1 MNSVTNKTRSAE
13 KKKTKLQKKK
23 LIRRQNESNRI
34 IKKNER
40 RQKRENLVEE
50 DIDLGRFFELATSN
64 KIYVNNLNL
73 HEIKNE
79 ILQDYNNDFE
89 LNGKMII
96 GPIEHKTNVR
106 FKNMDDLE
114 RYINAIDIDYDSEDV
129 TFTGYVYKL
138 NTPHF
143 KVVKR
148 SAYGRGTNY
157 MQKIVE
163 YHGQNCYIPTSGMC
177 FIKCINYFTK
187 KDYTEEFLTFIRSE
201 QRRSNVMTSA
211 RVGSFCRKY
220 NINIGC
226 FDGTR
231 INPRNITQRDTALK
245 IHNNHFC
252 LIWKSDND
260 SFNQVIEDELK
271 PNFKV
276 VDNVISDKHVKGF
289 IKYEYNPKK
298 VKSPLTNI
306 IVYDLE
312 TFNKNKAVPYCSCIY
327 KLSKIAGKFR
337 RDISEQ
343 EYQKCLN
350 DCVVFKGIDCI
361 NEMLDYVLSFKGEP
375 KKVKNKIVEYN
386 LYLIAHNG
394 SGFDSYVV
402 LNNLPQWR
410 SIVKTIKNGAGIVS
424 LKIFNGYVDS
434 VKKIPQYVHFR
445 CGRVHI
451 NKSLRKIGESYKLQ
465 ESLLKKELEH
475 DEIYEDTWEAR
486 ENEWLPYVKN
496 DVLSTA
502 FCYARYT
509 MGMEELTEFGMK
521 NSLTLPSLANK
532 YFNSLRD
539 ENDEPIYTYTDPF
552 MRNFVRKAIKGG
564 RCNAFN
570 QHYKS
575 EISDEV
581 FNIISKELNV
591 NGNIC
596 DLLEK
601 YFEFLN
607 KYEKQYAKE
616 FDSKYDDYRD
626 INEKEKEKYVNRKL
640 NILSIHQK
648 LSKLDLNKTQM
659 DFDAVSL
666 YPSAMWDE
674 KSVYPKIETGFAF
687 KPHMNKTYV
696 EAFNNQSFNESAILT
711 IKYYN
716 PSDLIFQH
724 LPVKEKVKK
733 IEVNRM
739 RNGYIVDTLTSVD
752 IQEIVKIGGKV
763 VEIYE
768 GVIYRENF
776 KVSPFRKV
784 IEKLFALRQKYKDEK
799 NDLMQGLVKL
809 IMNSLYGVQIRKDIN
824 ESYSC
829 KSETWM
835 KTEFDENVL
844 DYWKLPNGNY
854 IVKMKKDDGLD
865 DDCDIK
871 NTLPAV
877 LGAFILS
884 NSKRIMDNFIRE

>member
-1 MNSVTNKTRSAE
+1 
-13 KKKTKLQKKK
+13 
-23 LIRRQNESNRI
+23 
-34 IKKNER
+34 
-40 RQKRENLVEE
+40 
-50 DIDLGRFFELATSN
+50 
-64 KIYVNNLNL
+64 
-73 HEIKNE
+73 
-79 ILQDYNNDFE
+79 
-89 LNGKMII
+89 MII
-96 GPIEHKTNVR
+96 GPNERKTNIR
-106 FKNMDDLE
+106 FKNMDDFE
-114 RYINAIDIDYDSEDV
+114 NYINAIDVDYDSEDV
-129 TFTGYVYKL
+129 IFTGYVYKL

-143 KVVKR
+143 KVIKR

-157 MQKIVE
+157 MQEIVE
-163 YHGQNCYIPTSGMC
+163 YHGRNCYIPTSGMC
-177 FIKCINYFTK
+177 FIKCINHFTK

-231 INPRNITQRDTALK
+231 INPRNITQKDTALK

-252 LIWKSDND
+252 LIWKSDGI
-260 SFNQVIEDELK
+260 SFNQVIENELK

-276 VDNVISDKHVKGF
+276 VDNVVSDKHVKCF

-306 IVYDLE
+306 VVYDLE
-312 TFNKNKAVPYCSCIY
+312 TFNKIRAVPYCSCIY
-327 KLSKIAGKFR
+327 KLSKLSGKYH

-350 DCVVFKGIDCI
+350 DCVVFKGTDCI
-361 NEMLDYVLSFKGEP
+361 NEMLGHVLSFKGEP

-394 SGFDSYVV
+394 SGFDSYIV

-410 SIVKTIKNGAGIVS
+410 SVVKPIKNGAGSIS
-424 LKIFNGYVDS
+424 LKLFNGYVDP

-451 NKSLRKIGESYKLQ
+451 NQSLRKIGKSYKLQ
-465 ESLLKKELEH
+465 ENLLKQDLEH
-475 DEIYEDTWEAR
+475 DEIYEDTWEEK

-591 NGNIC
+591 DDGNIC
-596 DLLEK
+596 DILEK
-601 YFEFLN
+601 YFEFL
-607 KYEKQYAKE
+607 K
-616 FDSKYDDYRD
+616 
-626 INEKEKEKYVNRKL
+626 
-640 NILSIHQK
+640 
-648 LSKLDLNKTQM
+648 KT
-659 DFDAVSL
+659 
-666 YPSAMWDE
+666 
-674 KSVYPKIETGFAF
+674 
-687 KPHMNKTYV
+687 
-696 EAFNNQSFNESAILT
+696 
-711 IKYYN
+711 
-716 PSDLIFQH
+716 
-724 LPVKEKVKK
+724 
-733 IEVNRM
+733 
-739 RNGYIVDTLTSVD
+739 
-752 IQEIVKIGGKV
+752 
-763 VEIYE
+763 
-768 GVIYRENF
+768 
-776 KVSPFRKV
+776 
-784 IEKLFALRQKYKDEK
+784 
-799 NDLMQGLVKL
+799 
-809 IMNSLYGVQIRKDIN
+809 
-824 ESYSC
+824 
-829 KSETWM
+829 
-835 KTEFDENVL
+835 
-844 DYWKLPNGNY
+844 
-854 IVKMKKDDGLD
+854 
-865 DDCDIK
+865 
-871 NTLPAV
+871 
-877 LGAFILS
+877 
-884 NSKRIMDNFIRE
+884 